1 TAGLRWDAQWNPQPS
16 NPNTAIPLTTR
27 IPSDLNQ
34 WQPRLGIAWSANS
47 KTVLR
52 ASAGL
57 YDAPTPATYFQ
68 PVFTDNGLNTT
79 VADSYYDPQL
89 LALFVTTGPRALA
102 AVPQG
107 LTTPAALT
115 VGIDPNFRNPRSFQA
130 SGSVERQINAKTTL
144 TAAYVHN
151 STWDLQ

>member
-1 TAGLRWDAQWNPQPS
+1 MSLGCTVNAKLTVTDKLTVTAGLRWDAQWNPQPP
-16 NPNTAIPLTTR
+16 NPNPAIPLTTS

-34 WQPRLGIAWSANS
+34 WQPRLGIAWGATS

-68 PVFTDNGLNTT
+68 RVFTDNGLNTT

-89 LALFVTTGPRALA
+89 LQLFANSLPLTYPRRARGADHASRVRRRHRPEL
-102 AVPQG
+102 PQSAFLPG
-107 LTTPAALT
+107 L
-115 VGIDPNFRNPRSFQA
+115 
-130 SGSVERQINAKTTL
+130 RQR
-144 TAAYVHN
+144 
-151 STWDLQ
+151 